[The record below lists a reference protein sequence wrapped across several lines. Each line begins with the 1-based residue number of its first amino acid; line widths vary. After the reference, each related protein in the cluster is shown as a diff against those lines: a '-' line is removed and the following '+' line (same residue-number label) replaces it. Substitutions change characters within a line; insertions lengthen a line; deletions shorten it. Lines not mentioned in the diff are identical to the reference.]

1 MHIHCLYRLVRC
13 GQGDRST
20 MRQRR
25 GSRRALSSKMGRSI
39 QVLLLIV
46 PELHQQRS
54 GGVAFLV
61 PFCPRLDHPKP
72 NLVLSPRHASSSSL
86 WGNHPFLPHTDCATL
101 GAGAR
106 VGSSRGRGAWG
117 GGIVRPSVSALP
129 ALLQA
134 SNAEILFASRGA
146 SAKPT
151 LVALAD
157 AMRLVAKT
165 LHPVLVYLWVMF
177 VRVVRAVSPSAME
190 VKLGLRLAVAAA
202 VGMAI
207 GLERRTS
214 HRPAGVRT
222 M

>member
-1 MHIHCLYRLVRC
+1 
-13 GQGDRST
+13 

-25 GSRRALSSKMGRSI
+25 GSRKALASRMGRSMK
-39 QVLLLIV
+39 VLLLV
-46 PELHQQRS
+46 GPELHRQRS

-61 PFCPRLDHPKP
+61 PSCPRLDRPKS
-72 NLVLSPRHASSSSL
+72 NLIPAVPRLVYFSSL
-86 WGNHPFLPHTDCATL
+86 RRDHPFLPRTDCPTL
-101 GAGAR
+101 GTGAR
-106 VGSSRGRGAWG
+106 VGSPREG
-117 GGIVRPSVSALP
+117 GGARGGVTRPSVSALP

-134 SNAEILFASRGA
+134 SNADILFASRAA

-177 VRVVRAVSPSAME
+177 VRVIRAVSPSAME